1 VLYVRALVGVCA
13 EDRERAYAAVRR
25 IDWPGGFFRTDIG
38 WRALE
43 RG

>member
-1 VLYVRALVGVCA
+1 VLNVCA
-13 EDRERAYAAVRR
+13 RGKDIAEARERAYGVVKQ

-43 RG
+43 RA